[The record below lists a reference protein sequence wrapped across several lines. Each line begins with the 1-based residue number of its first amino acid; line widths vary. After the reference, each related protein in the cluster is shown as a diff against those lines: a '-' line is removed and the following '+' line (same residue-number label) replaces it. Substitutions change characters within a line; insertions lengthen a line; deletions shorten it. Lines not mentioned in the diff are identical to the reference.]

1 MVLLQN
7 IPLTL
12 NPATDL
18 FPFLFWF
25 QISEAQEQNPIKK
38 MFSDFSTIQFFRLY
52 LIKKSAFNKLVPTTI
67 TVESNLPPMF
77 PSCIRQC
84 FAS

>member
-12 NPATDL
+12 NSATDL
-18 FPFLFWF
+18 YPFLFWF
-25 QISEAQEQNPIKK
+25 QISEAQKQNPIKK
-38 MFSDFSTIQFFRLY
+38 MFCDFSTVKFFRLY
-52 LIKKSAFNKLVPTTI
+52 LIKKSAFNKLVPATI
-67 TVESNLPPMF
+67 RVESNFPPMF
-77 PSCIRQC
+77 PSCIRRC